1 MNLDRLKIF
10 YHCAKAKSFSHTSLS
25 LSPSAISRQVSQLE
39 HEVRATLFHRGHRTL
54 ILTEQGE
61 ALFKVADEVFAKLNH
76 VEDILNQVSPEPEGN
91 MRLAIPGG
99 WPTHLLLNHLAG
111 YLEKFPKVHLQILST
126 DEFPDFS
133 KGNVDAALFPFIPDQ
148 GNLKHIPL
156 HRFTLKLYASPGYIQ
171 KKGIPQTKMDLK
183 NHQLITLFE
192 NQALYKYLSWHLKQD
207 DSDTLLEPYMRINN
221 LFEAVSYGFGIAPLA
236 SDNPAIKQMGFVPV
250 LPELSK
256 PLDTYFV
263 YPAHLGASPRLKSL
277 EEFLTQLLKA
287 VIEG

>member
-10 YHCAKAKSFSHTSLS
+10 YHCAKAKSFSHTTLS

-39 HEVRATLFHRGHRTL
+39 HDLRAPLFHRLHRAL
-54 ILTEQGE
+54 VLTDQGE
-61 ALFKVADEVFAKLNH
+61 ALFKVADEVFTKLNH
-76 VEDILNQVSPEPEGN
+76 VEDVLNQVSPEPEGTL
-91 MRLAIPGG
+91 RLAIPGG
-99 WPTHLLLNHLAG
+99 WPTYLLLNHLAK

-133 KGNVDAALFPFIPDQ
+133 QGYVDAALFPYIPDQ

-156 HRFTLKLYASPGYIQ
+156 HRFTLKLFASPSYIQ
-171 KKGIPQTKMDLK
+171 KRGLPKTQEDLSQ
-183 NHQLITLFE
+183 HQLITLFE
-192 NQALYKYLSWHLKQD
+192 NQALYKYLSWHLKQEG
-207 DSDTLLEPYMRINN
+207 SDTLREPYMRINN
-221 LFEAVSYGFGIAPLA
+221 LFEAVSHGFGIAPLA
-236 SDNPAIKQMGFVPV
+236 FDNPAIAQMGFVQV

-277 EEFLTQLLKA
+277 EEFLTQILKA